1 MNSISSACYLHLF
14 LNISSSIFN
23 FGWHRITRIK
33 IWRFMLKYQLQKAYI
48 DNVSGLGLNGHG
60 LPRNLFYFS
69 CSLVWTRFIKQPF
82 KRIVPFPY
90 LLLLVGANL
99 RLFPLHEGPV
109 SPVIDE
115 LSGKGFEFY
124 KPALLG
130 IILPGKKREKKRLF
144 FTFQLH
150 CLLFPSFSFPLLFYP
165 SSWSSPWFSVLLC
178 EVRIEKVKCARCR

>member
-33 IWRFMLKYQLQKAYI
+33 IWRFTLKYQLQKAYI

-69 CSLVWTRFIKQPF
+69 RSLVWTRFIKQPF

-99 RLFPLHEGPV
+99 RLFPLREGPV

-130 IILPGKKREKKRLF
+130 IILPGKKRKKKGCSSHF
-144 FTFQLH
+144 NFIAYYFQASVFV
-150 CLLFPSFSFPLLFYP
+150 CFSTPPPGHPLDFLSCF
-165 SSWSSPWFSVLLC
+165 
-178 EVRIEKVKCARCR
+178 ARWG